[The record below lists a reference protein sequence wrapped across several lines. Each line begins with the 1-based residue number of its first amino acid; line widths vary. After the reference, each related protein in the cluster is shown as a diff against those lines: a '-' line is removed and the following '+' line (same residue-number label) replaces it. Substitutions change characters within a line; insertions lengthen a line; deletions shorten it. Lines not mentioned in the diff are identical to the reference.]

1 MSPFL
6 RLGLEGGEGVGFPEP
21 TQQDAYSCRLL
32 LMHRHSRAQKLYIRY
47 VPNTT
52 VCQDCLGFLQID
64 PFDTYHNISTSL
76 NSPAVYFE
84 ASFAPVHQCRL
95 ARLIAL
101 PTRPKV
107 EKVRIT
113 QWWKLNQNWEV
124 TTLFFTLLGVK
135 FVVVREWI
143 VDWTLTL
150 WDFRGWNQWRYST
163 TAVSVFLTGRYK
175 TI

>member
-1 MSPFL
+1 
-6 RLGLEGGEGVGFPEP
+6 
-21 TQQDAYSCRLL
+21 
-32 LMHRHSRAQKLYIRY
+32 MHRHNRAQKLYMRY

-135 FVVVREWI
+135 FAVVREWI
-143 VDWTLTL
+143 VD
-150 WDFRGWNQWRYST
+150 
-163 TAVSVFLTGRYK
+163 
-175 TI
+175 